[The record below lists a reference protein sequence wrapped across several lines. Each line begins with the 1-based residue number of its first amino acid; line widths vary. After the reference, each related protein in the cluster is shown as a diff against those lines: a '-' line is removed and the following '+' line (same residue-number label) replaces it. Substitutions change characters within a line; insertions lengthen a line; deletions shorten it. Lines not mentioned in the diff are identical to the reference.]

1 MLLRTLSRAV
11 ASRAVASTSSTSS
24 RSSSS
29 SPCFLVAPWSSSSS
43 SSSFIAKTLA
53 ATRRRSSRHRAA
65 AVASCST
72 EATANN
78 NDTTSDD
85 FDDED
90 NIELVENI
98 RDKIHL
104 NDLQFHA
111 YHGVLP
117 AEKSLGQKF
126 LINVE
131 LTPTA
136 STLRRAAKRDDVSLT
151 VDYAETFNLIKT
163 IVVNGP
169 QRDLIETVGEDI
181 CSEILKRFRAVDVVR
196 VKVEKPCV
204 AVDGDLRS
212 LGVSLARKRRRET

>member
-1 MLLRTLSRAV
+1 
-11 ASRAVASTSSTSS
+11 VASTSSTS

-29 SPCFLVAPWSSSSS
+29 CFLVAPWSYSSSSSSS
-43 SSSFIAKTLA
+43 SSSFIATLT
-53 ATRRRSSRHRAA
+53 ATSQPGRRRSSSRQ

-72 EATANN
+72 EATAKNDNN
-78 NDTTSDD
+78 SND
-85 FDDED
+85 FDDNDDD
-90 NIELVENI
+90 NGELVDNI

-104 NDLQFHA
+104 SDLQFHA

-151 VDYAETFNLIKT
+151 VDYAEAFNLIKT

-181 CSEILKRFRAVDVVR
+181 CREILKRFRAVDVVR

>member
-1 MLLRTLSRAV
+1 M
-11 ASRAVASTSSTSS
+11 ASTSSTSS

-43 SSSFIAKTLA
+43 SSSSFIATTLA

-65 AVASCST
+65 VASYST
-72 EATANN
+72 EATASNI
-78 NDTTSDD
+78 DTTSDD

-90 NIELVENI
+90 NIVELVENI

-151 VDYAETFNLIKT
+151 VDYAEAFNVIKT

-181 CSEILKRFRAVDVVR
+181 CREILKRFRAVDVVR

-212 LGVSLARKRRRET
+212 LGVSLARKRRRETR

>member
-1 MLLRTLSRAV
+1 M
-11 ASRAVASTSSTSS
+11 ASTSSTSS

-43 SSSFIAKTLA
+43 SSSSFIATTLA

-65 AVASCST
+65 VASYST
-72 EATANN
+72 EATASN

-90 NIELVENI
+90 NNIVELVENI

-151 VDYAETFNLIKT
+151 VDYAEAFNVIKT

-181 CSEILKRFRAVDVVR
+181 CREILKRFRAVDVVR

-212 LGVSLARKRRRET
+212 LGVSLARKRRRETR

>member
-1 MLLRTLSRAV
+1 MLLRTLSRAA

-29 SPCFLVAPWSSSSS
+29 CFLVAPWSSSSS
-43 SSSFIAKTLA
+43 SSFIATTLA

-78 NDTTSDD
+78 NDTTTSDD

-90 NIELVENI
+90 NIIELVENI

-151 VDYAETFNLIKT
+151 VDYAEAFNVIKT

-169 QRDLIETVGEDI
+169 QRNLIETVGEDI
-181 CSEILKRFRAVDVVR
+181 CREILKRFRAVDVVR

-212 LGVSLARKRRRET
+212 LGVSLARKRRRETR

>member
-1 MLLRTLSRAV
+1 M
-11 ASRAVASTSSTSS
+11 ASTSSTSS
-24 RSSSS
+24 RSS

-43 SSSFIAKTLA
+43 SSSSFIATTLA

-65 AVASCST
+65 VASYST
-72 EATANN
+72 EATASNI
-78 NDTTSDD
+78 DTTSDD

-90 NIELVENI
+90 NIVELVENI

-151 VDYAETFNLIKT
+151 VDYAEAFNVIKT

-181 CSEILKRFRAVDVVR
+181 CREILKRFRAVDVVR

-212 LGVSLARKRRRET
+212 LGVSLARKRRRETR

>member
-43 SSSFIAKTLA
+43 SSSFIATTLA
-53 ATRRRSSRHRAA
+53 ATRRRSSRHRA

-90 NIELVENI
+90 NIVELVENI

-151 VDYAETFNLIKT
+151 VDYAEAFNVIKT

-181 CSEILKRFRAVDVVR
+181 CREILKRFR
-196 VKVEKPCV
+196 

-212 LGVSLARKRRRET
+212 LGVSLARKRRRETR

>member
-1 MLLRTLSRAV
+1 MTY
-11 ASRAVASTSSTSS
+11 
-24 RSSSS
+24 SSSS
-29 SPCFLVAPWSSSSS
+29 SSSSCCFLVAPWSSSYS
-43 SSSFIAKTLA
+43 SSSFIATTLA

-65 AVASCST
+65 VASCST
-72 EATANN
+72 EATANT
-78 NDTTSDD
+78 NDATRDD

-90 NIELVENI
+90 NNNIELVENI

-151 VDYAETFNLIKT
+151 VDYAEAFNVIKT

-181 CSEILKRFRAVDVVR
+181 CREILKRFRAVDVVR

-212 LGVSLARKRRRET
+212 LGVSLARKRRRETR

>member
-1 MLLRTLSRAV
+1 M
-11 ASRAVASTSSTSS
+11 ASTSSTSP

-29 SPCFLVAPWSSSSS
+29 SSSSCFLVAPWSSSSS
-43 SSSFIAKTLA
+43 SSFIATTLA
-53 ATRRRSSRHRAA
+53 ATRRRSSRRA

-90 NIELVENI
+90 NNNIELVENI

-151 VDYAETFNLIKT
+151 VDYAEAFNVIKT

-212 LGVSLARKRRRET
+212 LGVSLARKRRRETR

>member
-1 MLLRTLSRAV
+1 MLLRTLSRA
-11 ASRAVASTSSTSS
+11 ASRAVASTPSTSS

-29 SPCFLVAPWSSSSS
+29 SSSSCCFLVAPWSSSS
-43 SSSFIAKTLA
+43 FIATTLA

-65 AVASCST
+65 VASCST
-72 EATANN
+72 EATANT
-78 NDTTSDD
+78 NDATRDD

-90 NIELVENI
+90 NNNIELVENI

-151 VDYAETFNLIKT
+151 VDYAEAFNVIKT

-181 CSEILKRFRAVDVVR
+181 CREILKRFRAVDVVR